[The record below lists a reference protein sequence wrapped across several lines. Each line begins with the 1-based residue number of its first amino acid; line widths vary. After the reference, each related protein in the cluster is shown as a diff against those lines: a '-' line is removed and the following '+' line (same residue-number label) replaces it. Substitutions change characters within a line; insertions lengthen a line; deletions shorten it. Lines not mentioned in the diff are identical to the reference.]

1 MVYVTHDQT
10 EAMSMADQ
18 VVLLR
23 GGCIEQVDTPD
34 GLYARPA
41 TEFAARF
48 IGTPPMNLITLDRVG
63 GELVPAGS
71 GGPAIA
77 GAPAGA
83 ARLGI
88 RPEHIRLAGVGDA
101 GSKNSGLDHPGQ
113 GNPGQGHAG
122 VVAGVEYF
130 GADSIVSC
138 SVGSTSGVAVRVTGH
153 LRAAHGD
160 NVQLQWDAGYQHY
173 FDADGV
179 ALTPET

>member
-1 MVYVTHDQT
+1 
-10 EAMSMADQ
+10 

-41 TEFAARF
+41 SEFAARF

-63 GELVPAGS
+63 GDLVPAGT
-71 GGPAIA
+71 GGPAIE
-77 GAPAGA
+77 GAPAHA
-83 ARLGI
+83 ARLGV
-88 RPEHIRLAGVGDA
+88 RPEHIKLGGV
-101 GSKNSGLDHPGQ
+101 
-113 GNPGQGHAG
+113 GHAG

-138 SVGSTSGVAVRVTGH
+138 SLGSTSGVAVRVTGH
-153 LRAAHGD
+153 LRAAPGD
-160 NVQLQWDAGYQHY
+160 SVHLQWDAGYQHY

-179 ALTPET
+179 ALTPEA